1 MNDSLKKYGVSNDG
15 TYYSVTIS
23 DDCKEYL
30 VNNSIPDYSEIV
42 TTDCLKRIVER
53 DETIENL
60 YKKIYDKLVAINPE
74 EAEKYETY
82 LKIYNGDYRTTVLLI
97 EINALEVKSSDV
109 LKLLKK

>member
-1 MNDSLKKYGVSNDG
+1 MSDDLKKYSISNNG
-15 TYYSVTIS
+15 IYCPENIS
-23 DDCKEYL
+23 DTHKDYI
-30 VNNSIPDYSEIV
+30 VNNIIPNYSELV
-42 TTDCLKRIVER
+42 TTDYIKGIVER

-97 EINALEVKSSDV
+97 EINALEVKSSNV

>member
-1 MNDSLKKYGVSNDG
+1 MNDDLKNYIVSNSG
-15 TYYSVTIS
+15 TDIS
-23 DDCKEYL
+23 EIIDDYRKYT
-30 VNNSIPDYSEIV
+30 VKDFVPDYSEIATV
-42 TTDCLKRIVER
+42 DWVNTALKQ

-60 YKKIYDKLVAINPE
+60 YKKIYDKLVEINPE

-109 LKLLKK
+109 LKLIKK